1 MHRTKIP
8 RLKGYKITK
17 VGDVTKINVTSLFLL
32 YRKVLYE
39 NFLYNKKALCM
50 DAQKRIW

>member
-1 MHRTKIP
+1 MHRTKIL

-39 NFLYNKKALCM
+39 NMRFAP
-50 DAQKRIW
+50 KRSKSL